1 MLKQNAYSLIHYCT
15 SNHEF
20 TQYARYGLQR
30 IINTLYILVPLILP
44 HDSQGGTAIKREIVQ
59 DNRIQSKLH

>member
-1 MLKQNAYSLIHYCT
+1 MIHYYT

-20 TQYARYGLQR
+20 TEYARYGLQR
-30 IINTLYILVPLILP
+30 IINILYIAPLILP
-44 HDSQGGTAIKREIVQ
+44 HDSQGRTTVQRGEIVQ